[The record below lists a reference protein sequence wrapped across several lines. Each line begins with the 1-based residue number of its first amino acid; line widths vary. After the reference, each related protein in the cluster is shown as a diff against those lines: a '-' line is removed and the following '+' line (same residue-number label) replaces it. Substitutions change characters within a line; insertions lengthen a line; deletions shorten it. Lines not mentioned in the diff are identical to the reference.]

1 MKIYI
6 TGLPSGYEVEHLVRL
21 FYPMA
26 PLTLTAPED
35 GEDCVWAEKK
45 PDGLWAMVRERGKSK
60 TARALLPDIETPE
73 FALASLTYD
82 LLRAWTGIR
91 PPWGKMT
98 GVRPVRLIHDKRAAG
113 WSEEDIDQ
121 FFLGRFD
128 CSRQKY
134 QMAKAIADLQEPI
147 LKAGSVPKTY
157 SLYIGIPFCPSR
169 CSYCSFVSC
178 NLDRDRKM
186 VQPYVDCLCREVEE
200 IKAQADKAGLTLCSI
215 YIGGGTPTSLSADQL
230 RQLMGTVRENF
241 DLSQVM
247 EYTVE
252 AGRPDCTDAEKL
264 AVIKEYGAT
273 RISINPQT
281 FSDEV
286 LAGIG
291 RKHSAQDILD
301 CYADARKAG
310 HEDINMDLIAGLPG
324 DTVEGFEHS
333 LRQAIALD
341 PENITVHTM
350 TLKRASRIVME
361 DQKEND
367 YADVAAM
374 LEKCHLLAEAGY
386 RPYYLY
392 RQKNTLQN
400 LETWAGAS
408 RATRDII
415 ISISWRKSRPSS
427 PPARAAAPSWWPTAE
442 NGCSA
447 SSISSIRMSI
457 SSALR
462 RYWNGKK
469 EGLIFMI
476 TIWVPKRLVEVG
488 LYNVAARSPAELA
501 ALSEQSYRERVR
513 YAAEKVRFSGTKIV
527 MLTGPSASGKT
538 TSAHKLAEELERQG
552 TPARVVSLDNFFRG
566 AQYYPRLPDGTLD
579 YENPDTL
586 DLPLIRQCLKEL
598 NETGKTVLPVYDFSK
613 EARSS
618 ETEEIDLKGGVCIVE
633 GIHALNPEL
642 TSLVPGDQIYRVYA
656 GLREEYCIDGRRT
669 INTQDIRLCRRTL
682 RDAATRGRSPAKTLA
697 MWDRV
702 LDGETRYIKGF
713 KTTADFLLD
722 TSFTYELGLI
732 AKLLQKVRQQ
742 FTLEGH
748 NAELWDETA
757 RRFEHVAPVALD
769 LLPADSMLREF
780 YAGEIG
786 GKTAQ

>member
-60 TARALLPDIETPE
+60 TARALLPDSETPE

-241 DLSQVM
+241 DLSKVM

-310 HEDINMDLIAGLPG
+310 HEDINMDLIAGL
-324 DTVEGFEHS
+324 
-333 LRQAIALD
+333 
-341 PENITVHTM
+341 
-350 TLKRASRIVME
+350 
-361 DQKEND
+361 
-367 YADVAAM
+367 
-374 LEKCHLLAEAGY
+374 
-386 RPYYLY
+386 
-392 RQKNTLQN
+392 
-400 LETWAGAS
+400 
-408 RATRDII
+408 
-415 ISISWRKSRPSS
+415 
-427 PPARAAAPSWWPTAE
+427 
-442 NGCSA
+442 
-447 SSISSIRMSI
+447 
-457 SSALR
+457 
-462 RYWNGKK
+462 
-469 EGLIFMI
+469 
-476 TIWVPKRLVEVG
+476 
-488 LYNVAARSPAELA
+488 
-501 ALSEQSYRERVR
+501 
-513 YAAEKVRFSGTKIV
+513 
-527 MLTGPSASGKT
+527 
-538 TSAHKLAEELERQG
+538 
-552 TPARVVSLDNFFRG
+552 
-566 AQYYPRLPDGTLD
+566 
-579 YENPDTL
+579 
-586 DLPLIRQCLKEL
+586 
-598 NETGKTVLPVYDFSK
+598 
-613 EARSS
+613 
-618 ETEEIDLKGGVCIVE
+618 
-633 GIHALNPEL
+633 
-642 TSLVPGDQIYRVYA
+642 
-656 GLREEYCIDGRRT
+656 REEYCIDGRRT

-702 LDGETRYIKGF
+702 MDGETRYIKGF